1 MRLLKE
7 HCIVFAIL
15 LSLHLPL
22 CAQSVVSPPI
32 SSSGAALPSG
42 LSNIQHIVFIIKE
55 NRSFNNY
62 FGLFPGAV
70 GASSCKVSNGSTIS
84 LGHTPDRVRDMGHN
98 WSDAVTAI
106 DGGKMDKFDL
116 VALGN
121 VNGDYMSCS
130 QLQQTDIPNYWTYA
144 KNFVLADHMF
154 SSLKGPSFPNHLYT
168 VAADDDDGVIS
179 NPSNP
184 NQEAGSWGCDA
195 PEGTVVQVMNTE
207 GQVSNEAP
215 CFTATTLA
223 DLLESAGISWSYYA
237 PAEGESGYI
246 WSTLDSFSQIRN
258 TDLWTEHVL
267 PYTQFATDAAS
278 GNLPAVS
285 WVVQDGDQSDHPPAS
300 SCAGENFTVSQLNAL
315 MQGPDWDSTAVFL
328 TWDDFGGF
336 YDPVP
341 PPPVDFYGLG
351 PRIPLLIISPYAR
364 PGLVSHTQ
372 YELSSVLKT
381 IEERFSLP
389 SLNGRD
395 TAAND
400 TLDSF
405 DFTQKPLAPL
415 VLQQRTCPAGPIVS
429 VAPDKLFFAN
439 QALNTT
445 SAPQTITVSNTG
457 TATLDITSITASTEF
472 SETNNC
478 GSSVAA
484 KSDCQIQVTFTPT
497 LAVSKSGVVTVT
509 SNAGDSPDNIQL
521 HGTGVSPT
529 VTVSPASLT
538 FGNQAVGTTSPTQA
552 VTITNNQTKAL
563 SITSIAA
570 STEFSETNNCPA
582 SLAAAANCTV
592 KVAFAPTQTGQQS
605 GTLTITD
612 NVTGSPQVVTLS
624 GSTASAATQTS
635 VTSSLNPAFVGQAV
649 TFTATV
655 TSSSGTPTGKV
666 AFHDGPNALGTE
678 TLNSAGVATFETS
691 TLTAGQH
698 NITVRFQGNGT
709 FATSAG
715 GLSETIKVQSAVTM
729 TSATPS
735 PATYGEALSL
745 AANVATSSGSAV
757 PTGKVSFAFGKMAL
771 GSASLNASGNAT
783 LALSATK
790 MTSGSDSVTASYV
803 GDAIYT
809 AGVSSPLAVTVTPA
823 PSTSTVASSLNP
835 SSFGQ
840 SVTFTANVTSS
851 TGLIP
856 SGKVQFKDGKT
867 VLGAVTLNASG
878 VATFSTPTLATGS
891 HSITAVFVGS
901 LNFTGSI
908 SPTLTQ
914 TVK

>member
-1 MRLLKE
+1 MRLFRE
-7 HCIVFAIL
+7 HCIVIAIVFA
-15 LSLHLPL
+15 LSLPL
-22 CAQSVVSPPI
+22 CAQSGVS
-32 SSSGAALPSG
+32 STGATLPSG
-42 LSNIQHIVFIIKE
+42 FSNIQHIVFIIKE

-62 FGLFPGAV
+62 FGLFPGAL
-70 GASSCKVSNGSTIS
+70 GASSCKVSNGSTIP

-121 VNGDYMSCS
+121 VDGDYMSCS
-130 QLQQTDIPNYWTYA
+130 QLQETDIPNYWSYA

-207 GQVSNEAP
+207 GQITNEAP

-223 DLLESAGISWSYYA
+223 DLLESAGISWAYYA

-258 TDLWTEHVL
+258 SDLWTEHVL
-267 PYTQFATDAAS
+267 PYTQFETDAAA

-300 SCAGENFTVSQLNAL
+300 SCDGENFTVGQLNAL
-315 MQGPDWDSTAVFL
+315 MQGPEWDSTAVFL

-341 PPPVDFYGLG
+341 PPTIDFYGLG
-351 PRIPLLIISPYAR
+351 PRIPLMIISPYAK
-364 PGLVSHTQ
+364 PAFISHTQ

-395 TAAND
+395 ITAND

-405 DFTQKPLAPL
+405 DFSQKPLAPL
-415 VLQQRTCPAGPIVS
+415 VLQTRTCPAGPIVS
-429 VAPDKLFFAN
+429 AAPDKLFFAD
-439 QALNTT
+439 QAINTS
-445 SAPQTITVSNTG
+445 SAPQALTVTNVG
-457 TATLDITSITASTEF
+457 TATLDITSITASEEF
-472 SETNNC
+472 SQTNNC

-484 KSDCQIQVTFTPT
+484 KADCQVQVTFTPT
-497 LAVSKSGVVTVT
+497 TAASKSGLITVT
-509 SNAGDSPDNIQL
+509 SNAGDSPDTIQL

-529 VTVSPASLT
+529 VTVSPGSLT
-538 FGNQAVGTTSPTQA
+538 FANQAVGTTSPTQA

-563 SITSIAA
+563 SITSIVA
-570 STEFSETNNCPA
+570 SSGFSETNNCPA
-582 SLAAAANCTV
+582 SLAAAAFCTV
-592 KVAFAPTQTGQQS
+592 KVAFAPTKLGQQN
-605 GTLTITD
+605 GALTITD
-612 NVTGSPQVVTLS
+612 NVTGSPQVVNLS
-624 GSTASAATQTS
+624 GTTASAATTQTS
-635 VTSSLNPAFVGQAV
+635 LTSSLDPALVGQAV

-655 TSSSGTPTGKV
+655 TSSSATPTGKV
-666 AFHDGPNALGTE
+666 AFHDGANPLGSQ

-691 TLTAGQH
+691 TLAAGQH
-698 NITVRFQGNGT
+698 NITARFQGNAT

-715 GLSETIKVQSAVTM
+715 GLSQTIKVQSAVSM
-729 TSATPS
+729 TSATPN
-735 PATYGEALSL
+735 PATYGEAVTL
-745 AANVATSSGSAV
+745 AANVATSSGSPA
-757 PTGKVSFAFGKMAL
+757 PTGKVSFAFGKVVL
-771 GSASLNASGNAT
+771 GSATLNASGNAT
-783 LALSATK
+783 LALSAAK
-790 MTSGSDSVTASYV
+790 LSSGSDSVTASYA
-803 GDAIYT
+803 GDAIYI
-809 AGVSSPLAVTVTPA
+809 AGVSSPLVVTVTPA
-823 PSTSTVASSLNP
+823 PTTATVASSLNP

-840 SVTFTANVTSS
+840 PVTFTANVTSS

-856 SGKVQFKDGKT
+856 GGKVQFKDGKT
-867 VLGAVTLNASG
+867 VLGVEALNASG
-878 VATFSTPTLATGS
+878 VATFATHTLAIGT
-891 HSITAVFVGS
+891 HSITAAFVGS
-901 LNFTGSI
+901 LNFTSSI
-908 SPTLTQ
+908 SPILTQ
-914 TVK
+914 TVN

>member
-1 MRLLKE
+1 MRLLRE
-7 HCIVFAIL
+7 HCIVFAIVFS
-15 LSLHLPL
+15 LSLPL
-22 CAQSVVSPPI
+22 CAQSVPP
-32 SSSGAALPSG
+32 SAATLPSG
-42 LSNIQHIVFIIKE
+42 FSNIQHIVFIIKE

-70 GASSCKVSNGSTIS
+70 GATTCKVSNGSTIT

-106 DGGKMDKFDL
+106 DGGLMDKFDL
-116 VALGN
+116 VTLGN
-121 VNGDYMSCS
+121 VDGDYMSCS
-130 QLQQTDIPNYWTYA
+130 QLQEADIPNYWMYA
-144 KNFVLADHMF
+144 KTFVLADHMF

-179 NPSNP
+179 NPDNP
-184 NQEAGSWGCDA
+184 NEDAGSWGCDA
-195 PEGTVVQVMNTE
+195 PAGTVVQVMNTE
-207 GQVSNEAP
+207 GQVSTEAP

-223 DLLESAGISWSYYA
+223 DLLESAGVSWSYYA

-258 TDLWTEHVL
+258 SDLWTEHVL
-267 PYTQFATDAAS
+267 PYTQFATDAAA

-285 WVVQDGDQSDHPPAS
+285 WVVQDGDDSDHAPAS
-300 SCAGENFTVSQLNAL
+300 SCEGENFTVGQLNAL
-315 MQGPDWDSTAVFL
+315 MQGPDWASTAVFL

-341 PPPVDFYGLG
+341 PPVIDFYGVG
-351 PRIPLLIISPYAR
+351 PRIPLLIISPYAK
-364 PGLVSHTQ
+364 PAFISHTQ

-389 SLNGRD
+389 SLSGRD
-395 TAAND
+395 VAAND

-415 VLQQRTCPAGPIVS
+415 VLQTRTCPAGPIVG
-429 VAPDKLFFAN
+429 VAPNKLFFAD

-457 TATLDITSITASTEF
+457 TAALDITSITATEEF
-472 SETNNC
+472 SQTNNC
-478 GSSVAA
+478 GSSVAPKA
-484 KSDCQIQVTFTPT
+484 DCQIQVTFTPT
-497 LAVSKSGVVTVT
+497 TAVSKSGLITVS
-509 SNAGDSPDNIQL
+509 SNAGDSPDNVQV
-521 HGTGVSPT
+521 HGTGVSAT
-529 VTVSPASLT
+529 VTVSPGSLT
-538 FGNQAVGTTSPTQA
+538 FANQAVGTTSPTQA
-552 VTITNNQTKAL
+552 VTITNSQTKAL
-563 SITSIAA
+563 SITSIVA
-570 STEFSETNNCPA
+570 SSGFSETNNCPA

-592 KVAFAPTQTGQQS
+592 NVAFAPTQSGAQS

-624 GSTASAATQTS
+624 GTTSSAATTQTS
-635 VTSSLNPAFVGQAV
+635 LTSSLNPSLVGQAV

-655 TSSSGTPTGKV
+655 TSSGGTPTGKV
-666 AFHDGPNALGTE
+666 AFHDGPNPLGTE

-698 NITVRFQGNGT
+698 NITARFQANAT

-715 GLSETIKVQSAVTM
+715 GLSQTVQIQSTVTM

-735 PATYGEALSL
+735 PATYGEALTL
-745 AANVATSSGSAV
+745 AANVATSSGGPV

-771 GSASLNASGNAT
+771 GSATLNASGNAT
-783 LALSATK
+783 LALTQAK
-790 MTSGSDSVTASYV
+790 LTSGSDSVTASYAGNAV
-803 GDAIYT
+803 YI
-809 AGVSSPLAVTVTPA
+809 AGVSSPLAVTVTPG
-823 PSTSTVASSLNP
+823 PSTSAVASSLNP

-840 SVTFTANVTSS
+840 PVTFTATVTSS

-867 VLGAVTLNASG
+867 VLSAVALNASG
-878 VATFSTPTLATGS
+878 VATFTTHTLATGS

-901 LNFTGSI
+901 LNFSGSI
-908 SPTLTQ
+908 SPILTQ
-914 TVK
+914 TVN